1 MIRAKFI
8 LSVLTL
14 LFISLATLYAQNDQ
28 TQETRA
34 SLNSGTL
41 ESQFDYMFKKS
52 FRWTDPKTGLRYK
65 TIKVNDLY
73 KFKGN
78 AIDSLKSARAEFK
91 EANSTIATQRQEIES
106 LKADLGNTNENLTS
120 VTKEK
125 DSIRFLGIPMSKAGY
140 NSILWSIIAALSVL
154 LAIFIG
160 RFKKSNAITIQ
171 ARNDKAEIEEEYESH
186 RQRSLEREQ
195 KLRRELQDEINK
207 QKYSKQDVKKG
218 NK

>member
-1 MIRAKFI
+1 MMRAKFI

-14 LFISLATLYAQNDQ
+14 LFISLTSYAQNDQ
-28 TQETRA
+28 TQEARA

-78 AIDSLKSARAEFK
+78 ALDSLKSAKAKYVESN
-91 EANSTIATQRQEIES
+91 ATIATQRQEIES
-106 LKADLGNTNENLTS
+106 LKTDLGKTNENLTS
-120 VTKEK
+120 VTEEK
-125 DSIRFLGIPMSKAGY
+125 DSISFLGIPMSKAGY

-154 LAIFIG
+154 LVIFIG
-160 RFKKSNAITIQ
+160 RFKRSNTITID
-171 ARNDKAEIEEEYESH
+171 ARNAKAEIEEEYESH

-207 QKYSKQDVKKG
+207 QKYASQDVKKG

>member
-1 MIRAKFI
+1 MMRAKFV

-14 LFISLATLYAQNDQ
+14 LFISLTLNAQENQ
-28 TQETRA
+28 TQEVKA

-73 KFKGN
+73 KFRGN
-78 AIDSLKSARAEFK
+78 AFDSLKSSKAKYA
-91 EANSTIATQRQEIES
+91 EANATIATQRQEIEG
-106 LKADLGNTNENLTS
+106 LKADLGKTNEDLSS

-125 DSIRFLGIPMSKAGY
+125 DNISFLGISMSKAGY
-140 NSILWSIIAALSVL
+140 NTILWSIIAALSVL

-160 RFKKSNAITIQ
+160 RFKRSNVITVQ
-171 ARNDKAEIEEEYESH
+171 GRNAKAEIEEEYEGH

-207 QKYSKQDVKKG
+207 QKYAQQDAKKG
-218 NK
+218 TK

>member
-1 MIRAKFI
+1 MMRAKLL

-14 LFISLATLYAQNDQ
+14 LFFSLTSYAQNEQ
-28 TQETRA
+28 TQEVKA

-73 KFKGN
+73 KFRGN
-78 AIDSLKSARAEFK
+78 ALDSLKSAHAKFT
-91 EANSTIATQRQEIES
+91 EANNTIATQRQEIES
-106 LKADLGNTNENLTS
+106 LKADLGKTNENLSS
-120 VTKEK
+120 VTQEK

-140 NSILWSIIAALSVL
+140 NSILWSIIAGLSIF

-160 RFKKSNAITIQ
+160 RFKRSNTITVQ

-207 QKYSKQDVKKG
+207 QKYAKQDLKKG
-218 NK
+218 TK

>member
-1 MIRAKFI
+1 MMRAKFI

-14 LFISLATLYAQNDQ
+14 LFISLTSYAQENQ
-28 TQETRA
+28 TQEAKA

-65 TIKVNDLY
+65 TIKVNELY
-73 KFKGN
+73 KFRGN
-78 AIDSLKSARAEFK
+78 AFDSLAQAKAKFN
-91 EANSTIATQRQEIES
+91 EANTTIATQRQEIEN
-106 LKADLGNTNENLTS
+106 LKADLGKTNENLTS

-125 DSIRFLGIPMSKAGY
+125 DSISFLGIPMSKAGY
-140 NSILWSIIAALSVL
+140 NTVLWSIIAALSVL
-154 LAIFIG
+154 LGIFIG
-160 RFKKSNAITIQ
+160 RFKRSNVITVE
-171 ARNDKAEIEEEYESH
+171 AKNAKAEIEEEYESH

-207 QKYSKQDVKKG
+207 QKYAKQDIKKG
-218 NK
+218 K

>member
-1 MIRAKFI
+1 MMRAKLI

-14 LFISLATLYAQNDQ
+14 LFISLTAYAQSEQ
-28 TQETRA
+28 TQEVKA
-34 SLNSGTL
+34 SLNSGSL
-41 ESQFDYMFKKS
+41 ESQFDYMYKKS

-65 TIKVNDLY
+65 TIKVNDLF

-78 AIDSLKSARAEFK
+78 VLDSLKNAKAKYS
-91 EANSTIATQRQEIES
+91 EANATIATQRQEIES
-106 LKADLGNTNENLTS
+106 LKADLGKTNEDLTS
-120 VTKEK
+120 VSEEK

-140 NSILWSIIAALSVL
+140 NTILWSIIAGLSVF

-160 RFKKSNAITIQ
+160 RFKRSNAVTIQ

-207 QKYSKQDVKKG
+207 QKYTKQDAKKG
-218 NK
+218 AK

>member
-1 MIRAKFI
+1 MMRAKFV

-14 LFISLATLYAQNDQ
+14 LFISLTLNAQENQ
-28 TQETRA
+28 TQEVKA

-73 KFKGN
+73 KFRGN
-78 AIDSLKSARAEFK
+78 AFDSLKSSKAKYA
-91 EANSTIATQRQEIES
+91 EANATIATQRQEIEG
-106 LKADLGNTNENLTS
+106 LKADLGKTNEDLSS

-125 DSIRFLGIPMSKAGY
+125 DNISFLGISMSKAGY
-140 NSILWSIIAALSVL
+140 NTILWSIIAALSVL

-160 RFKKSNAITIQ
+160 RFKRSNVITVQ
-171 ARNDKAEIEEEYESH
+171 ARNAKAEIEEEYEGH

-207 QKYSKQDVKKG
+207 QKYAQQDAKKG
-218 NK
+218 TK

>member
-1 MIRAKFI
+1 MMRAKLI

-14 LFISLATLYAQNDQ
+14 LFISLTSYAQDDQ
-28 TQETRA
+28 TQEVKA
-34 SLNSGTL
+34 SLNSGSL

-73 KFKGN
+73 KFKSN
-78 AIDSLKSARAEFK
+78 TLDSLKSARAMYSA
-91 EANSTIATQRQEIES
+91 ANTTIATQRQEIES
-106 LKADLGNTNENLTS
+106 LKADLGKTNDNLSS

-125 DSIRFLGIPMSKAGY
+125 DSISFLGIPMSKAGY
-140 NSILWSIIAALSVL
+140 NTILWSIIAALSVF

-160 RFKKSNAITIQ
+160 RFKSSNAVTIQ

-207 QKYSKQDVKKG
+207 QKYLKQDTKKG

>member
-1 MIRAKFI
+1 MMRAKFI

-14 LFISLATLYAQNDQ
+14 LLISLTSYAQENQ
-28 TQETRA
+28 TQEAKA

-65 TIKVNDLY
+65 TIKVNELY
-73 KFKGN
+73 KFRGN
-78 AIDSLKSARAEFK
+78 AFDSLAQAKAKFK
-91 EANSTIATQRQEIES
+91 EANTTIATQRQEIEN
-106 LKADLGNTNENLTS
+106 LKTDLGKTNENLTS

-125 DSIRFLGIPMSKAGY
+125 DSISFLGIPMSKAGY
-140 NSILWSIIAALSVL
+140 NTVLWSIIAGLSVL
-154 LAIFIG
+154 LGIFIG
-160 RFKKSNAITIQ
+160 RFKRSNVITIE
-171 ARNDKAEIEEEYESH
+171 AKNAKAEIEEEYESH

-207 QKYSKQDVKKG
+207 QKYAKQDAKKG
-218 NK
+218 K